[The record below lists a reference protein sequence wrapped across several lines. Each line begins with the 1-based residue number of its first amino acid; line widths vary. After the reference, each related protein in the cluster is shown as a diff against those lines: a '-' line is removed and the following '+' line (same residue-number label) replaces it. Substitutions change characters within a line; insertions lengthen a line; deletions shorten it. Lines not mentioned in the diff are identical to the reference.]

1 MARRQIKQM
10 NNYQEKPFIYI
21 EGEDYK
27 NILKNLNARKLFK
40 EIERRSVGHID
51 TDNRCW
57 IDRIYVSGLEIEI
70 QPYSKL
76 RSLRYERGC
85 PRWSPIKM
93 TTEEWDALTREGVN
107 TKFFVTVDY
116 RYNRVVDDME
126 ISIRDLVDYFLNM

>member
-10 NNYQEKPFIYI
+10 NNYAEKPFIYI
-21 EGEDYK
+21 EQEDY
-27 NILKNLNARKLFK
+27 NGILKNLSARKLFK

-57 IDRIYVSGLEIEI
+57 IERIYMGGLEIDV

-76 RSLRYERGC
+76 RDLRRERGC

-93 TTEEWDALTREGVN
+93 TTEEWDALTRDGVN
-107 TKFFVTVDY
+107 TKFVMTVDY

-126 ISIRDLVDYFLNM
+126 LSIRELVEYFLNM

>member
-10 NNYQEKPFIYI
+10 NNYTDKAFIYI
-21 EGEDYK
+21 DGEDYK
-27 NILKNLNARKLFK
+27 GILKNLNARKLFK
-40 EIERRSVGHID
+40 EVERRSVGQID
-51 TDNRCW
+51 TDNYCW
-57 IDRIYVSGLEIEI
+57 IDNIYVSGLEINI

-76 RSLRYERGC
+76 RELRHERGC

-107 TKFFVTVDY
+107 TKFHVTVDY

-126 ISIRDLVDYFLNM
+126 LSIRELVEYFLNM